1 MDFLLLYIL
10 CLVSSILF
18 SWNNSS
24 LFVSGMTSSGAAKF
38 RYSVIFTVLSMFLG
52 LMLEGWKMNP
62 SKLIIFNS
70 FEIPLIAI
78 LVILLICSVL
88 AIPVSISNIA
98 VASLI
103 GSSLALNIQVNQIF
117 LTITV
122 LSWILAPL
130 ATMYLSK
137 LIYLLLMKLF
147 RCIRMGELYF
157 YTRLIIYSTSF
168 YGAYTIS
175 ANNLGFI
182 LSMLSGY
189 SISLCPIVYIGI
201 LIGASIFS
209 EKISY
214 VIGDRLAI
222 LSPLKLSSSL
232 LSSSLLLWILTQVGI
247 PAALTQIMIGGLVGA
262 ALSSST
268 HIINVGLFKKL
279 ILSWAASFL
288 LGVVFSYLLVIIL
301 K

>member
-78 LVILLICSVL
+78 LVVLLICSVL

-137 LIYLLLMKLF
+137 LIYLLLMKLS

-189 SISLCPIVYIGI
+189 SISLYPIVYIGI

-279 ILSWAASFL
+279 ILSWVASFL
-288 LGVVFSYLLVIIL
+288 LGVVFSYILVIIL

>member
-1 MDFLLLYIL
+1 
-10 CLVSSILF
+10 
-18 SWNNSS
+18 
-24 LFVSGMTSSGAAKF
+24 
-38 RYSVIFTVLSMFLG
+38 
-52 LMLEGWKMNP
+52 
-62 SKLIIFNS
+62 
-70 FEIPLIAI
+70 
-78 LVILLICSVL
+78 
-88 AIPVSISNIA
+88 
-98 VASLI
+98 
-103 GSSLALNIQVNQIF
+103 
-117 LTITV
+117 
-122 LSWILAPL
+122 
-130 ATMYLSK
+130 
-137 LIYLLLMKLF
+137 
-147 RCIRMGELYF
+147 MGELYF

-189 SISLCPIVYIGI
+189 SISLYPIVYIGI

-279 ILSWAASFL
+279 ILSWVASFL
-288 LGVVFSYLLVIIL
+288 LGVVFSYILVIIL

>member
-1 MDFLLLYIL
+1 M
-10 CLVSSILF
+10 SSILF